1 MVKHMRHDSMSG
13 QLTARPTAHASVFAR
28 ARRAFTLIELAIVMA
43 TIALL
48 LTLALPRY
56 FLAIDHGKVNVQ
68 RQNAST
74 IRDAI
79 DKFFGDQGKYP
90 DSLDDL
96 VKSKY
101 LRAIPVDPLT
111 ELPNWVVIAPQDS
124 TLGGVYD
131 IKSALPDK
139 KEGDGAS

>member
-1 MVKHMRHDSMSG
+1 MIPSPATMCTTWPRGRRASGRTASRTRTCEQAMMQHTGPDSRSR
-13 QLTARPTAHASVFAR
+13 QTTASPTERAYVCACVR

-68 RQNAST
+68 RQNAAT

-79 DKFFGDQGKYP
+79 DKFF
-90 DSLDDL
+90 
-96 VKSKY
+96 
-101 LRAIPVDPLT
+101 
-111 ELPNWVVIAPQDS
+111 
-124 TLGGVYD
+124 
-131 IKSALPDK
+131 
-139 KEGDGAS
+139 